1 VRRSKRTATWR
12 IVTRTAACVAALLW
26 AAPVAAQ
33 TWGVK
38 GGLNLSDVTLEDFD
52 TSAEPSA
59 VAGGFFRLPFIAG
72 MQIQV
77 EGLVAQRRVTFDDSV
92 RDELNYLEVPMLAR
106 YRVLSVGGRPVHA
119 LGGGV
124 LAFRLSAKE
133 VFSGGESEDV
143 KDSYEPVEFG
153 VAVGGEVTLTRHWL
167 ADVRYV
173 FGVMNIYDI
182 PGFDAKFRTWQVTVG
197 YGF

>member
-1 VRRSKRTATWR
+1 MRRSKDVATLR
-12 IVTRTAACVAALLW
+12 IVTAAAACVTALLW
-26 AAPVAAQ
+26 AGPAAAQ

-38 GGLNLSDVTLEDFD
+38 GGLNLSDVALEDFD

-59 VAGGFFRLPFIAG
+59 VAGGFFRLPFIFG
-72 MQIQV
+72 LQIQV

-106 YRVLSVGGRPVHA
+106 YRVFSVGGRPVHA

-143 KDSYEPVEFG
+143 KDSYEPIDFG
-153 VAVGGEVTLTRHWL
+153 VSVGGEVALTRHWL
-167 ADVRYV
+167 VDVRYV
-173 FGVMNIYDI
+173 FGVANIYNI
-182 PGFDAKFRTWQVTVG
+182 PGFEAKFRTWQVTVG

>member
-1 VRRSKRTATWR
+1 MRRSKRVATLR
-12 IVTRTAACVAALLW
+12 IVATAAACVAGLLW
-26 AAPVAAQ
+26 AVPAAAQ

-38 GGLNLSDVTLEDFD
+38 GGLSLSDVTLEGFD

-59 VAGGFFRLPFIAG
+59 VAGGFYRLPFIAG
-72 MQIQV
+72 MRIQV

-106 YRVLSVGGRPVHA
+106 YRVFSVGGRPVHA

-143 KDSYEPVEFG
+143 KDSYEPVDFG
-153 VAVGGEVTLTRHWL
+153 VSVGGEVGLTRHWL
-167 ADVRYV
+167 VDVRYV
-173 FGVMNIYDI
+173 FGVTNIYDI

-197 YGF
+197 FAF